1 MSLTDLL
8 NPTFFMCLGIVLLA
22 IALLVVYFENKMR
35 EQNHKISSMLSLVS
49 TLAEDMNGFKIGL
62 NHLAINSMGGGSVY
76 AHPQQ
81 FDELNTAF
89 ISTND
94 HKITV
99 SDDEEEGSVNDSEN
113 DSESEIL
120 DDEIDSVSDD
130 SVSDDSVSDDVKV
143 LKLNF
148 NKADLEDD
156 DVSETMDFDDNMED
170 LEQLDELEDTN
181 SETSNV
187 NSEFVAD
194 TLDLNYEEN
203 FDNQHGEQSNTD
215 ELVENMSTSD
225 LKKINITLEETNSE
239 SLDYK
244 KLPLPKLRNIV
255 AEKGLTLDTS
265 KLKKHELLKLLE
277 CE

>member
-35 EQNHKISSMLSLVS
+35 EQNHKIASMLSLVS

-62 NHLAINSMGGGSVY
+62 NHLAINSMAGGNMS
-76 AHPQQ
+76 AHPQH

-89 ISTND
+89 ISNHD
-94 HKITV
+94 NKITV
-99 SDDEEEGSVNDSEN
+99 SDDEYDSEN
-113 DSESEIL
+113 ESDSESEL
-120 DDEIDSVSDD
+120 VDADEMDEIN
-130 SVSDDSVSDDVKV
+130 SVSDDVKV

-148 NKADLEDD
+148 NKEDSEEDD
-156 DVSETMDFDDNMED
+156 DASETMDFDENIED

-181 SETSNV
+181 SETSNL
-187 NSEFVAD
+187 NSEFVAE

-203 FDNQHGEQSNTD
+203 FDNQPSDQSNTD
-215 ELVENMSTSD
+215 EHVENISTSD

-239 SLDYK
+239 CLDYK

-255 AEKGLTLDTS
+255 AEKGLTVDTS
-265 KLKKHELLKLLE
+265 KLKKNELLKLLE

>member
-1 MSLTDLL
+1 MSVTDLL

-76 AHPQQ
+76 AHPPQ

-89 ISTND
+89 ISNND

-99 SDDEEEGSVNDSEN
+99 SDDEEEGSES

-120 DDEIDSVSDD
+120 DDEIESVSDD
-130 SVSDDSVSDDVKV
+130 SSDSVSDDVKV

-148 NKADLEDD
+148 NKADLDD
-156 DVSETMDFDDNMED
+156 DDASETMDFDDNIED

-203 FDNQHGEQSNTD
+203 FENQTGEQSNTD
-215 ELVENMSTSD
+215 EQVENISTSD

-255 AEKGLTLDTS
+255 AEKGLTVDTS

>member
-113 DSESEIL
+113 DSEREIL

>member
-8 NPTFFMCLGIVLLA
+8 NPTFLMCLGIVLLA
-22 IALLVVYFENKMR
+22 IALLVVYFENKLR

-62 NHLAINSMGGGSVY
+62 NHLAINSMGGETAY
-76 AHPQQ
+76 AHPPQ

-89 ISTND
+89 IYNNE

-99 SDDEEEGSVNDSEN
+99 SDDEYNSDNDSDN
-113 DSESEIL
+113 DSDNEIL
-120 DDEIDSVSDD
+120 EHEIESVSDD
-130 SVSDDSVSDDVKV
+130 DSSVSISDDVKV

-148 NKADLEDD
+148 NKEDLEEGEYA
-156 DVSETMDFDDNMED
+156 SETMDFDENIEN
-170 LEQLDELEDTN
+170 LEQFDELEDTN

-187 NSEFVAD
+187 NSEFVAE
-194 TLDLNYEEN
+194 TLGLSYEEN
-203 FDNQHGEQSNTD
+203 FENQCPEQSNAV
-215 ELVENMSTSD
+215 EHVENIYTSD
-225 LKKINITLEETNSE
+225 FKKINITLEETNSE

-244 KLPLPKLRNIV
+244 KLPLLKLRNIV
-255 AEKGLTLDTS
+255 TEKGFTLDTS
-265 KLKKHELLKLLE
+265 KLKRNELLKLLE

>member
-62 NHLAINSMGGGSVY
+62 NHLAINSMGGGTVY
-76 AHPQQ
+76 AQPQQ

-89 ISTND
+89 ISNND

-99 SDDEEEGSVNDSEN
+99 SDDEDEGSVDDSEN

-120 DDEIDSVSDD
+120 GDEIDSVSDD
-130 SVSDDSVSDDVKV
+130 ESVSDDVKV

-148 NKADLEDD
+148 NKEDLEEDD
-156 DVSETMDFDDNMED
+156 DDASETMDFDDNMED
-170 LEQLDELEDTN
+170 LDQLDELEDTN

-187 NSEFVAD
+187 NSEFVAE

-203 FDNQHGEQSNTD
+203 FESQPGEQGNTD
-215 ELVENMSTSD
+215 EHVENISTSD
-225 LKKINITLEETNSE
+225 LKKININLEETNSE

>member
-99 SDDEEEGSVNDSEN
+99 SDDEEEGSVDDSEN

-130 SVSDDSVSDDVKV
+130 ESVSDDVKV

-148 NKADLEDD
+148 NKKDLEEDD
-156 DVSETMDFDDNMED
+156 GDASETMDFDDNMED

-181 SETSNV
+181 SENSNV
-187 NSEFVAD
+187 NSEFVAE

-203 FDNQHGEQSNTD
+203 FENQPGEQSNTD
-215 ELVENMSTSD
+215 EHVENISTFD
-225 LKKINITLEETNSE
+225 LKKININLEETNSE

>member
-62 NHLAINSMGGGSVY
+62 NHLAINSMGGGTMY

-99 SDDEEEGSVNDSEN
+99 SDDEEDDSDN

-120 DDEIDSVSDD
+120 DDEIESVSE
-130 SVSDDSVSDDVKV
+130 DSVSDDVKV

-148 NKADLEDD
+148 NKEESEDD
-156 DVSETMDFDDNMED
+156 DASETMDFDENIED

-203 FDNQHGEQSNTD
+203 FENQTGEQ
-215 ELVENMSTSD
+215 VENISTSD

-255 AEKGLTLDTS
+255 AEKGLTVDTS
-265 KLKKHELLKLLE
+265 KLKKHELLKLLD

>member
-35 EQNHKISSMLSLVS
+35 EQNHKIASMLSLVS

-62 NHLAINSMGGGSVY
+62 NHLAINSMAGGNMS
-76 AHPQQ
+76 AHPQH

-89 ISTND
+89 ISNHD
-94 HKITV
+94 NKITV
-99 SDDEEEGSVNDSEN
+99 SDDEYDSEN
-113 DSESEIL
+113 ESDSESEL
-120 DDEIDSVSDD
+120 VDADEMDEIDSVSDD
-130 SVSDDSVSDDVKV
+130 ESHCGSDDVKV

-148 NKADLEDD
+148 NKEDSEEDD
-156 DVSETMDFDDNMED
+156 ASETMDFDENIED

-187 NSEFVAD
+187 NSEFVAE

-203 FDNQHGEQSNTD
+203 FDNQPGDQSNTD
-215 ELVENMSTSD
+215 EHVENISTSD

-239 SLDYK
+239 CLDYK

-255 AEKGLTLDTS
+255 AEKGLTVDTS
-265 KLKKHELLKLLE
+265 KLKKNELLKLLE

>member
-1 MSLTDLL
+1 MPLTDLF
-8 NPTFFMCLGIVLLA
+8 NPTFLMCLGIVLLA

-62 NHLAINSMGGGSVY
+62 NHLAINSMGGGTVY
-76 AHPQQ
+76 AEPQQ

-89 ISTND
+89 ISNSH

-99 SDDEEEGSVNDSEN
+99 SDDEDDSEN
-113 DSESEIL
+113 ESDSESEFL
-120 DDEIDSVSDD
+120 GDEIECGSDD
-130 SVSDDSVSDDVKV
+130 IKV
-143 LKLNF
+143 LNLNF
-148 NKADLEDD
+148 NKEDLEEDD
-156 DVSETMDFDDNMED
+156 DDASETMDFDDNIEY
-170 LEQLDELEDTN
+170 LEQLDELDDTN

-187 NSEFVAD
+187 NTEFVAE

-203 FDNQHGEQSNTD
+203 FENQPGEQGNT
-215 ELVENMSTSD
+215 EQYVENISSSD
-225 LKKINITLEETNSE
+225 LKKININLEETNSE

-244 KLPLPKLRNIV
+244 KLPLLKLRNIV

>member
-1 MSLTDLL
+1 MSVTDLL

-89 ISTND
+89 ISNND

-120 DDEIDSVSDD
+120 DDEIE

-187 NSEFVAD
+187 NSEFVAE
-194 TLDLNYEEN
+194 TLDLNYEDN
-203 FDNQHGEQSNTD
+203 FDNQPGEQSNTD

-255 AEKGLTLDTS
+255 AEKGLTVDTS

>member
-8 NPTFFMCLGIVLLA
+8 SPTFFMCLGIVLLA

-62 NHLAINSMGGGSVY
+62 NHLAINSMGGERVY
-76 AHPQQ
+76 GHPEQL
-81 FDELNTAF
+81 DELNTAF
-89 ISTND
+89 ISNND

-99 SDDEEEGSVNDSEN
+99 SDDENNCHNDS
-113 DSESEIL
+113 DSELESVS
-120 DDEIDSVSDD
+120 DDDDSVSDD
-130 SVSDDSVSDDVKV
+130 DDDSVSDDVKV
-143 LKLNF
+143 LKLNL
-148 NKADLEDD
+148 NKDDSDDDDNASEIMDFDGENEDLEDL
-156 DVSETMDFDDNMED
+156 ED
-170 LEQLDELEDTN
+170 LDDTN
-181 SETSNV
+181 SETSNT
-187 NSEFVAD
+187 NSEFVAEA
-194 TLDLNYEEN
+194 LDLNYEEN
-203 FDNQHGEQSNTD
+203 LEKQPGEQNNTD
-215 ELVENMSTSD
+215 EHVENISTSD

-244 KLPLPKLRNIV
+244 KLPLPKLRNIA
-255 AEKGLTLDTS
+255 AERGLTLDTS

>member
-62 NHLAINSMGGGSVY
+62 NHLAINSMGGGTMY

-99 SDDEEEGSVNDSEN
+99 SDDEEDDSDN

-120 DDEIDSVSDD
+120 DDEIGSVSE
-130 SVSDDSVSDDVKV
+130 DSVSDDVKV

-148 NKADLEDD
+148 NKEDSEDD
-156 DVSETMDFDDNMED
+156 DASETMDFEDNIED

-203 FDNQHGEQSNTD
+203 FENQTGEQSNVD
-215 ELVENMSTSD
+215 EHIENISTSD
-225 LKKINITLEETNSE
+225 LKKININLEETNSE

-255 AEKGLTLDTS
+255 AEKGLTVDTS

>member
-35 EQNHKISSMLSLVS
+35 EQNHKISSMFSLVS

-89 ISTND
+89 ISNND
-94 HKITV
+94 DKITV
-99 SDDEEEGSVNDSEN
+99 SDDEEDESESDSDN
-113 DSESEIL
+113 DSESEIV

-148 NKADLEDD
+148 NKADLEDG

-181 SETSNV
+181 SETSYV

-203 FDNQHGEQSNTD
+203 FDNQHGEQINTD
-215 ELVENMSTSD
+215 ELVENISTSD
-225 LKKINITLEETNSE
+225 FKKINITLEETNSE